1 MSSNIGTGRLYYE
14 NVLISLGY
22 SFFLTFCSV
31 LQTDPEKASMPKDGT
46 VHELTNR
53 VIAQFSSEIYYFD
66 QKQHVV
72 DA

>member
-53 VIAQFSSEIYYFD
+53 VIAQ
-66 QKQHVV
+66 
-72 DA
+72 